1 MQHLKTMTKQT
12 TSTKDIGN
20 KVGINTH
27 IQDQWI
33 IPHSFKTMNTNCNK
47 PKNPIPLLDELD
59 ICFCVLYF
67 IFISPYFLF
76 FISYILNPL
85 IFYF

>member
-12 TSTKDIGN
+12 TSTKIIGN

-33 IPHSFKTMNTNCNK
+33 IPHNFRTMKINCNN
-47 PKNPIPLLDELD
+47 PKNLIPPLDELD
-59 ICFCVLYF
+59 VCFCV
-67 IFISPYFLF
+67 FL
-76 FISYILNPL
+76 
-85 IFYF
+85 